1 MLDESVASPPKL
13 NHDAAQIRSVRE
25 NLASERSPVAWNSF
39 RVRSGL
45 AMVVVCLVL
54 GGAWSWAG
62 GYVLAGMAGIVFTD
76 AYVRQARDSVALLPT
91 VIFDITL
98 IGLGLVLTDL
108 DPAGVAA
115 PYIYTM
121 AVPLL
126 LFPTR
131 RAVSLMAYATFWGAA
146 ALGLDSPLST
156 SASFDRGAASAFIY
170 ILFTVLLLVL
180 IAVLGRALSKATV
193 MTERRLKAEAA
204 LAVAGEELLAN
215 VSENALTLAL
225 EAIRGATGAAAA
237 FVAENSGDRHSG
249 PAAVVRQV
257 STTTDSFGEPTSMKW
272 TLPYMQHREAASELA
287 RGRSVRMDDPLGMV
301 MGRESGTTAAL
312 AVPIFLRGEWAGF
325 LGIAY
330 EDELPEPGPDVS
342 VLETIAAMI
351 AAFLERQEAYAKLEK
366 SVRSKDQFL
375 ASVSHEIRTPL
386 TSILGFSALLRED
399 PDSLSGAEAQ
409 DLVSLIQL
417 QSQDVTDL
425 VEDLLVAA
433 RAEMDAVSI
442 TREPVVLSEE
452 VERVLATR
460 VDSGQKDIHI
470 ATSHRHVAMADPM
483 RVRQILRNLLTNAI
497 RYGGDQITIT
507 THRDAPEVT
516 LVFSDNGEG
525 VPPEHRRRIFD
536 PYHRGQEF
544 STMPES
550 IGLGLAVSR
559 QLARLMDGDLTLR
572 SDLGPATFQLSLQM
586 APRTP
591 NPDAGADQETV
602 LAAEFS
608 AGS

>member
-1 MLDESVASPPKL
+1 MRAHLSAV
-13 NHDAAQIRSVRE
+13 
-25 NLASERSPVAWNSF
+25 RSPVVWNAF
-39 RVRSGL
+39 RVRGAL

-54 GGAWSWAG
+54 GGAWTWPG
-62 GYVLAGMAGIVFTD
+62 GYVLAGVAGIVFTD
-76 AYVRQARDSVALLPT
+76 AYVRQVRDSAVLLPT
-91 VIFDITL
+91 VVLDITL

-131 RAVSLMAYATFWGAA
+131 QAISLMAYATFWGAA
-146 ALGLDSPLST
+146 SLGLDSPFT
-156 SASFDRGAASAFIY
+156 NAESFGSGAASAFIY
-170 ILFTVLLLVL
+170 ILFTVMLLML
-180 IAVLGRALSKATV
+180 IAVLGRALSEATV
-193 MTERRLKAEAA
+193 LTERRLKAEAA
-204 LAVAGEELLAN
+204 LAVAGEELLGN

-225 EAIRGATGAAAA
+225 EAIRGATGADAA
-237 FVAENSGDRHSG
+237 FVAENSGHRHSG

-257 STTTDSFGEPTSMKW
+257 STTTDSLGEPESMRW
-272 TLPYMQHREAASELA
+272 TLPYMQHREAAAELA
-287 RGRSVRMDDPLGMV
+287 KGRPARMDDPLGMV

-312 AVPIFLRGEWAGF
+312 AVPIFIRGEWAGF

-330 EDELPEPGPDVS
+330 EDELPQPGPDVS

-351 AAFLERQEAYAKLEK
+351 AAFLERKQAYAKLEK

-386 TSILGFSALLRED
+386 TSILGFAALLRED
-399 PDSLSGAEAQ
+399 PDTLQGPEAQ
-409 DLVSLIQL
+409 DLISLIQL

-433 RAEMDAVSI
+433 RAEIDAVSI
-442 TREPVVLSEE
+442 TREPVVLYEE
-452 VERVLATR
+452 IERVLATR
-460 VDSGQKDIHI
+460 FDSDQKDIHI
-470 ATSHRHVAMADPM
+470 AASPRHVAMADPM

-525 VPPEHRRRIFD
+525 VPHEHRRRIFD
-536 PYHRGQEF
+536 PYHRGQDF

-559 QLARLMDGDLTLR
+559 QLARLMNGDLTLR
-572 SDLGPATFQLSLQM
+572 TDLGPATFQLSLPM
-586 APRTP
+586 APRDQSPEDT
-591 NPDAGADQETV
+591 ADQDTV
-602 LAAEFS
+602 LAAESS